1 MIDIYY
7 YTILFFILF
16 LSFINR
22 RNYILD
28 NIQVRHKN
36 PINGLRAI
44 LASVVMYSHV
54 YKELYIYEG
63 KHWLYT
69 QNEYFEYYGWGNQAL
84 NAGKIGVAIFFMISG
99 YLFYSLLNREKLN
112 KLEFLKQRAKRIF
125 PLYFFVIT
133 FCFLFNIYSL
143 PNLDVKVSLLEY
155 IKWLLFFGD
164 DSILEFMGMTSGV
177 EWTLKL
183 EILMYLTIPILFY
196 IFHNFQNKVLKHFAI
211 VLSILCLFL
220 LGYIL
225 RTYLNFYIDP
235 RAVLCFYIGYIT
247 LEIKNEKIID
257 FIKSNYFAVISVLFF
272 ISAFFITANNFYY
285 LYLIFSCSFVFIAAS
300 KGNDIFGFL
309 MNEQIQKLGEISYSI
324 YLTHGVVLFFLLRY
338 ASYFLEYSFIGYF
351 GFIFFQFLITFTISK
366 LTFIYIEQWFNRP
379 HIRGLLF
386 SKLRQL

>member
-1 MIDIYY
+1 MISISL
-7 YTILFFILF
+7 YTLIFFLIFFSFTIKTNHHYELFEVK
-16 LSFINR
+16 N
-22 RNYILD
+22 
-28 NIQVRHKN
+28 KN

-63 KHWLYT
+63 KQWFYT
-69 QNEYFEYYGWGNQAL
+69 QNEYFDYYGWGNQAL

-99 YLFYSLLNREKLN
+99 YLFYSLLNKAKLG
-112 KLEFLKQRAKRIF
+112 KLYFLKQRVKRIF

-143 PNLDVKVSLLEY
+143 PNLNILDGVMEY
-155 IKWLLFFGD
+155 LKWLLFFGD
-164 DSILEFMGMTSGV
+164 DSILKFMGMTSGV

-196 IFHNFQNKVLKHFAI
+196 IFHNVQNKALKHIAI
-211 VLSILCLFL
+211 VLSILCVFL

-225 RTYLNFYIDP
+225 RTYLKFYIDP
-235 RAVLCFYIGYIT
+235 RAALSFYVGYIT
-247 LEIKNEKIID
+247 LEIKNEKIIN
-257 FIKSNYFAVISVLFF
+257 FIKSKYFALMSVLFF
-272 ISAFFITANNFYY
+272 ISAFFVTANNFYY
-285 LYLIFSCSFVFIAAS
+285 LYLIFACSFVFIAAA
-300 KGNDIFGFL
+300 KGNDIFGLL
-309 MNEQIQKLGEISYSI
+309 MNDQIQKLGEISYSI

-338 ASYFLEYSFIGYF
+338 ASYFLEYGFIGCM
-351 GFIFFQFLITFTISK
+351 GFIFSQFLMTFTISK